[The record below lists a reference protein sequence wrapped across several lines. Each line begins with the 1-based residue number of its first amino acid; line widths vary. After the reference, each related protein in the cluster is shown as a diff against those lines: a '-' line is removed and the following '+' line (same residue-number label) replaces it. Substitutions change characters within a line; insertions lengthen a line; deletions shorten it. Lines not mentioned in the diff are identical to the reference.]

1 MGLVF
6 GGDGVSAGQKQEDE
20 VLGKEVSSLSLS
32 TVQASRMPAG
42 AHPEAEMKE
51 SGRVVGSPADLT

>member
-6 GGDGVSAGQKQEDE
+6 GDAGQKQEDE
-20 VLGKEVSSLSLS
+20 VSWGRKLALCPS
-32 TVQASRMPAG
+32 TVQASRMTAG

-51 SGRVVGSPADLT
+51 SGRVVGSPTDLT